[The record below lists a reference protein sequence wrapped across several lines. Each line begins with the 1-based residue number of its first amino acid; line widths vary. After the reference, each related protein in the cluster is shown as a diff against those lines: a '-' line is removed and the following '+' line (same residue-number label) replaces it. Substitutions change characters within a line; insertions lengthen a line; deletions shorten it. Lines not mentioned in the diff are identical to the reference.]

1 MASDAIMPRGLQPQ
15 EPETEIVV
23 TAVGSDQEDEDKDE
37 VFNIS
42 RMVPDVRVPIETRH
56 NRPNTDFWDSARI
69 DSE

>member
-1 MASDAIMPRGLQPQ
+1 MPRGLQPQ